1 MSGRT
6 INGVNQLRLKYPGD
20 PDLLFRDLTFSV
32 RKGEK
37 VLLLGPSGCGKS
49 TLLQVLCGLVPNAVA
64 LPMKCE
70 ELTVPDRW
78 GYVFQDPDTQ
88 FCMPYA
94 DEELA
99 FTLENLRTP
108 PSDMPA
114 LIRSYLEAVGLSF
127 EDPHAAIASFSQGM
141 KQRLAIAA
149 ALALDPDVLYLD
161 EPTALLDPEGTGQV
175 WDTILS
181 LPGERTMLIVEH
193 RIDRVLPSVDRIVLF
208 NGSGEIVADGMPE
221 RLLVD
226 HREALVA
233 GGVWYPGIWQD
244 YDARGGGKDPRPLPK
259 ASGDSV
265 LKMREFVGYRGR
277 KPVIRVPEA
286 VVRPGEWVS
295 VMGCNGA
302 GKSSLL
308 LAIMRL
314 IRTEGACTVCGY
326 EGTKTD
332 RIAADVGFVFQNPE
346 LQFLTDSVL
355 EELTFGMRQPG
366 LSLEAARQAAGKL
379 VSRFGLDGYE
389 DRHPYQLSM
398 GQKRRL
404 SVATAIGGGKRLL
417 LLDEPTFGLD
427 ARSTF
432 AVLELLEELRREGA
446 AILMVTHDPD
456 IASRFSTR
464 IWTIADGLL
473 KEDAAC

>member
-1 MSGRT
+1 MTGGT
-6 INGVNQLRLKYPGD
+6 INGVKQLRLKYPGD
-20 PDLLFRDLTFSV
+20 SELLFRDLSLMV

-70 ELTVPDRW
+70 ERIVPERW

-99 FTLENLRTP
+99 FTLENLRTA

-114 LIRSYLEAVGLSF
+114 LIRDYLEAVGLLF

-149 ALALDPDVLYLD
+149 ALALDPEVLYLD

-193 RIDRVLPSVDRIVLF
+193 RIDRVLPSVDRIILF
-208 NGSGEIVADGMPE
+208 NESGDIVADEPPG
-221 RLLVD
+221 RLWTE
-226 HREALVA
+226 HREALVE
-233 GGVWYPGIWQD
+233 GGIWYPGIWQD
-244 YDARGGGKDPRPLPK
+244 YDARASMVPRPMPK
-259 ASGDSV
+259 SV
-265 LKMREFVGYRGR
+265 HPLLEMRDFVGYRGR

-286 VVRPGEWVS
+286 IVKPGEWIS
-295 VMGCNGA
+295 VMGRNGA

-326 EGTKTD
+326 EETKTA
-332 RIAADVGFVFQNPE
+332 RIAANVGFVFQNPE

-355 EELTFGMRQPG
+355 DELIFSMRQPG
-366 LSLEAARQAAGKL
+366 ISQEATRQAASKL

-404 SVATAIGGGKRLL
+404 SVATATGGGKPLL

-464 IWTIADGLL
+464 TWTIEDGVLQ
-473 KEDAAC
+473 EDAAC